1 MKRLR
6 YRVFGFAAAI
16 GALVAVVL
24 LYGGR
29 TMLATVAV
37 LSSSAVLLALL
48 AHLGI
53 LAAVVAPV
61 LAWRHRM
68 RHRNQ
73 SRG

>member
-1 MKRLR
+1 MTRHRRRAIGL
-6 YRVFGFAAAI
+6 VAAI
-16 GALVAVVL
+16 GVFAMVL

-29 TMLATVAV
+29 TMLATAAV
-37 LSSSAVLLALL
+37 LSSSAVALALL

-68 RHRNQ
+68 RHRN
-73 SRG
+73 RPRD

>member
-1 MKRLR
+1 MTRR
-6 YRVFGFAAAI
+6 RHRAIGFAVATVAV
-16 GALVAVVL
+16 VAVVL

-29 TMLATVAV
+29 TMLATAAV

-61 LAWRHRM
+61 LAWRHRA
-68 RHRNQ
+68 RRRNQ
-73 SRG
+73 SRD